1 MIETKIYYN
10 QDQKSLVIE
19 YKNNLL
25 TDYSDILAKLLV
37 EEQSKGHLAGARIE
51 RLYPNRINL
60 VVRAEEGV
68 KQGNYLNIPTDMADS
83 INRLFNNFAVNAF
96 KARCS
101 RYEIIP
107 LKNYDIS
114 RIKTDIRAMVKNGR
128 DLCVISDYNDYLK
141 ANKEQADKV
150 SLVQATYKYLSD
162 DYCNIVIAA
171 DAGDMTE
178 IADIVK
184 DKLKMTD
191 WM

>member
-1 MIETKIYYN
+1 
-10 QDQKSLVIE
+10 
-19 YKNNLL
+19 
-25 TDYSDILAKLLV
+25 
-37 EEQSKGHLAGARIE
+37 
-51 RLYPNRINL
+51 
-60 VVRAEEGV
+60 
-68 KQGNYLNIPTDMADS
+68 
-83 INRLFNNFAVNAF
+83 
-96 KARCS
+96 
-101 RYEIIP
+101 
-107 LKNYDIS
+107 
-114 RIKTDIRAMVKNGR
+114 MVKNGR

>member
-1 MIETKIYYN
+1 MIETKMYYN

-25 TDYSDILAKLLV
+25 IDHSDILAKLLV
-37 EEQSKGHLAGARIE
+37 EEQSKGQLTGARIE

-60 VVRAEEGV
+60 VVRADDNI
-68 KQGNYLNIPTDMADS
+68 KQGKYLSIPTNMADS
-83 INRLFNNFAVNAF
+83 INRLFNRFAVDAF
-96 KARCS
+96 KARCK

-107 LKNYDIS
+107 LKNYDVS
-114 RIKTDIRAMVKNGR
+114 DIKTDVQSMVQNGR
-128 DLCVISDYNDYLK
+128 DLCVISDYNDYLRIQ
-141 ANKEQADKV
+141 KEQADKV

-171 DAGDMTE
+171 NAGNMTE
-178 IADIVK
+178 IAEIVK
-184 DKLKMTD
+184 DKLKKTD